1 MKGVNMEKFLK
12 NERGIT
18 LVALII
24 TIIVLILLSAITILE
39 LNEYKMLNTVM
50 EGSANYQQAEI
61 NMDKW
66 IQNTQSGLDSI
77 YTVVSE
83 GMEKVNKKVEQE

>member
-50 EGSANYQQAEI
+50 EGSVNYQQV
-61 NMDKW
+61 
-66 IQNTQSGLDSI
+66 DSKYSI
-77 YTVVSE
+77 WFR
-83 GMEKVNKKVEQE
+83 

>member
-1 MKGVNMEKFLK
+1 MEKFLK

-50 EGSANYQQAEI
+50 EGSVNYQQAEI

>member
-50 EGSANYQQAEI
+50 EGSVNYQQAEI